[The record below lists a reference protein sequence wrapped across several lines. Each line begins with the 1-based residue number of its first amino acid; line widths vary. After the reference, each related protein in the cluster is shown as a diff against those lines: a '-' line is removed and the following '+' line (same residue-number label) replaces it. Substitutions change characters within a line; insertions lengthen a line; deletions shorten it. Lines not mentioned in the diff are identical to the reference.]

1 MTLTATM
8 SVGCTTMI
16 DFYNKVT
23 GQREPAYVATADN
36 IRRPAADGE
45 TPTDTPE
52 PVMPASVPP
61 ATVAEAEAADRLLG
75 RWSILEAEGKA
86 VNAAEGEEHPYLA
99 FDSTAVNVA
108 ILKVYAY
115 TGCNT
120 LNGAF
125 ALTGKSGVEKVG
137 EFATTMRLCPDAETE
152 AAIISA
158 FNSMVSYHLEHHENT
173 YQLSFLNERGSIVLV
188 AGRTDMSFLDGAW
201 QVTEIQ
207 PIKIE
212 YDAMPEPMQLVFDM
226 NEGRLHGNTGCN
238 VLNATVSTSDSH
250 PNSLTI
256 TNPLTTRMACP
267 NAGLEQQ
274 LTNALSRVASAAPG
288 RHSTVYLLDEAGNKV
303 ITLHRVHPEL

>member
-1 MTLTATM
+1 MALTATL
-8 SVGCTTMI
+8 SVGCTTLT
-16 DFYNKVT
+16 DLYNKVT

-36 IRRPAADGE
+36 IRRPAANDE
-45 TPTDTPE
+45 TSTANPE
-52 PVMPASVPP
+52 PVSPATVPA
-61 ATVAEAEAADRLLG
+61 ATVAEAEAADRLTG
-75 RWSILEAEGKA
+75 RWSILEADGKA
-86 VNAAEGEEHPYLA
+86 VTAPEGEEHPYIA
-99 FDSTAVNVA
+99 FDSTAVNAAV
-108 ILKVYAY
+108 LKVYAY

-120 LNGAF
+120 LNGAL
-125 ALTGKSGVEKVG
+125 ALTGKSGIEKVG
-137 EFATTMRLCPDAETE
+137 EFATTMRLCPDADTET
-152 AAIISA
+152 AIINA
-158 FNSMVSYHLEHHENT
+158 FNSMVSYRLERHENT
-173 YQLSFLNERGSIVLV
+173 YQLSFFNERGTIVLV

-212 YDAMPEPMQLVFDM
+212 DDAMPEPMQLVFDM
-226 NEGRLHGNTGCN
+226 TEGRLHGNTGCN
-238 VLNATVSTSDSH
+238 VLNATVSTSEGH

-256 TNPLTTRMACP
+256 SNPLTTRMACP